1 MIPTPCSFNNFSRG
15 VSYRGLAAP
24 EPPPVGLSPGGSN
37 RKLQTN
43 EDHLSAQLD
52 EIWMMVL
59 STASLMN
66 FLNIFFQNQ
75 KTLWNRSNRKLQTN
89 EDHLSAQLDEIWMM
103 VLSTAS
109 LMYVLSICFQNQKTS
124 WNRSNRK
131 LQTWELVVSTRNF
144 TPWIMVQLKTWFKA
158 FQYPWY
164 RPSDHQKNK
173 KTKNMKNLKNEK
185 WKN

>member
-1 MIPTPCSFNNFSRG
+1 MHEAVDDTTNQISSSSFEWCSLFVCSFHLPSFTKVFAWVLPGEKTTTPCSFNNFSRG

-59 STASLMN
+59 STASLM
-66 FLNIFFQNQ
+66 
-75 KTLWNRSNRKLQTN
+75 
-89 EDHLSAQLDEIWMM
+89 
-103 VLSTAS
+103 
-109 LMYVLSICFQNQKTS
+109 YVLSICFQNQKTL

-131 LQTWELVVSTRNF
+131 LQTWELVVSTRNV

-164 RPSDHQKNK
+164 RPSDHQKFKNK
-173 KTKNMKNLKNEK
+173 KKMKNLKHVK
-185 WKN
+185 I